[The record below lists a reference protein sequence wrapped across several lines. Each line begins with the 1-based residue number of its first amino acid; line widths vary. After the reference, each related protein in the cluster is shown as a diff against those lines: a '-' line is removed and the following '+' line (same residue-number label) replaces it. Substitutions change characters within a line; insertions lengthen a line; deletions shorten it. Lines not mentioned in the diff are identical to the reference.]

1 MTSITYRE
9 AVARGIA
16 QEMRRDDRVV
26 FLGEDVAA
34 AGGVFKATVGLLEE
48 FGPRRVRDTPISEQA
63 ILGAAMGAAMTG
75 LRPVAEIMF
84 SDFFAVCWD
93 LVANEIAKSRYMSDG
108 QVSFPLVIRCA
119 NGAGVRFGAQH
130 SQSVENWAMAVPG
143 LKVVAPSNPR
153 DVIGLLAAAIRDPD
167 PVLFFEHKSLY
178 GAKGDVPDGE
188 IVDELGRATV
198 LREGRDATILAL
210 GAMVRR
216 ATQAA
221 GLLADEHGIDC
232 SVVDVRSLVPLD
244 TATILAEVA
253 KTGRLFTVEENPR
266 LCGWGAEIVSI
277 AVEEAWRRADRPA
290 GADHHAA
297 HPASC
302 RRRARGPRA
311 AVRGAD
317 HADGA
322 GDIGGRVTADLAAL
336 TGMDVPTGLFIGG
349 EWTTNGRTIG
359 VTNPAT
365 EDTLV
370 EIADATPDDAVAA
383 VAAAHEALP
392 GWAATPP
399 RQRAE
404 CLRKAWALMIER
416 SEAIARLMVLENG
429 KALRDARGEVT
440 YAAEFFRWYAEEAV
454 RIDGA
459 VTTAPSG
466 ANRIMVLR
474 QPVGVSVLVTP
485 WNFPAAMATRKIG
498 PALAAGCTVVLKP
511 AKETPLCAFAVAD
524 ILREAG
530 VPPGVVNVVCTQK
543 AGPLVGAM
551 LADSRVR
558 KLSFTGSTEVGRV
571 LLETAAK
578 TITNCSMELG
588 GNAPFLIFE
597 DADLDAAIE
606 GAFLAKMRNGGE
618 ACTAANRFY
627 VHERVADEFTS
638 RFADRL
644 SKLAVGPGLD
654 KDVDLGP
661 LVNEDT
667 RSKVASLVDAAVSG
681 GGQVVTGG
689 RAPDRKGYFYLPT
702 VLRDLPP
709 DAAILG
715 TEIFGPVA
723 PVVRFSSED
732 EAIRWAN
739 DTEYG
744 LVSYL
749 YTGDLRRA
757 LRVSEALDTGMVG
770 VNRGIVSDPAAPFG
784 GVKQSGLGREGG
796 HDGLLE
802 FTESKYIAVD
812 W

>member
-1 MTSITYRE
+1 
-9 AVARGIA
+9 
-16 QEMRRDDRVV
+16 
-26 FLGEDVAA
+26 
-34 AGGVFKATVGLLEE
+34 
-48 FGPRRVRDTPISEQA
+48 
-63 ILGAAMGAAMTG
+63 
-75 LRPVAEIMF
+75 
-84 SDFFAVCWD
+84 
-93 LVANEIAKSRYMSDG
+93 
-108 QVSFPLVIRCA
+108 
-119 NGAGVRFGAQH
+119 
-130 SQSVENWAMAVPG
+130 
-143 LKVVAPSNPR
+143 
-153 DVIGLLAAAIRDPD
+153 
-167 PVLFFEHKSLY
+167 
-178 GAKGDVPDGE
+178 
-188 IVDELGRATV
+188 
-198 LREGRDATILAL
+198 
-210 GAMVRR
+210 
-216 ATQAA
+216 
-221 GLLADEHGIDC
+221 
-232 SVVDVRSLVPLD
+232 
-244 TATILAEVA
+244 
-253 KTGRLFTVEENPR
+253 
-266 LCGWGAEIVSI
+266 
-277 AVEEAWRRADRPA
+277 
-290 GADHHAA
+290 
-297 HPASC
+297 
-302 RRRARGPRA
+302 
-311 AVRGAD
+311 
-317 HADGA
+317 
-322 GDIGGRVTADLAAL
+322 
-336 TGMDVPTGLFIGG
+336 
-349 EWTTNGRTIG
+349 
-359 VTNPAT
+359 
-365 EDTLV
+365 
-370 EIADATPDDAVAA
+370 
-383 VAAAHEALP
+383 
-392 GWAATPP
+392 
-399 RQRAE
+399 
-404 CLRKAWALMIER
+404 
-416 SEAIARLMVLENG
+416 VLENG
-429 KALRDARGEVT
+429 KALRDAKGEVT

-466 ANRIMVLR
+466 ANRIMVIR

-551 LADSRVR
+551 LADPRVR

-627 VHERVADEFTS
+627 VHERVADEFTR
-638 RFADRL
+638 RFAERL
-644 SKLAVGPGLD
+644 SKLAVGPGLEAGT
-654 KDVDLGP
+654 DLGP

-667 RSKVASLVDAAVSG
+667 RSKVASLVDGAVSG

-689 RAPDRKGYFYLPT
+689 HAPDRKGYFYLPT
-702 VLRDLPP
+702 VLQDLPP

-723 PVVRFSSED
+723 PVVRFSTED
-732 EAIRWAN
+732 QVIRWAN

-749 YTGDLRRA
+749 YTADLRRA

-770 VNRGIVSDPAAPFG
+770 INRGIVSDPAAPFG